1 MSVTNAP
8 EITRQRN
15 GVDLP
20 LPGTY
25 ALDKAH
31 TTVEFVARHLMISK
45 VRGRFE
51 NFDGTFTI
59 GEVPEDSHVEVTI
72 DAASVSTKEG
82 QRDEHLRSG
91 DFFDVEHYPTW
102 SFKSTKVEDE
112 GDGIWKVTGDLTIR
126 GVTNSVALAV
136 EFEGAGSTPWGTT
149 AVGFSAIAEIDR
161 EKWGM
166 TFNQA
171 LETGGVLV
179 GKKVNIEIS
188 LEANPVA

>member
-1 MSVTNAP
+1 MSVTETPA
-8 EITRQRN
+8 ITRQHN
-15 GVDLP
+15 GVELP

-31 TTVEFVARHLMISK
+31 STVEFVARHLMISK

-51 NFDGTFTI
+51 SFDGTFTI

-82 QRDEHLRSG
+82 QRDDHLRSG

-102 SFKSTKVEDE
+102 TFSSTKVEDE

-126 GVTNSVALAV
+126 GVTKPVVLAV
-136 EFEGAGSTPWGTT
+136 EFDGAGSTPWGTT
-149 AVGFSAIAEIDR
+149 AVGFSATAEIDR
-161 EKWGM
+161 EQWGVS
-166 TFNQA
+166 FNQA
-171 LETGGVLV
+171 LETGGVV
-179 GKKVNIEIS
+179 VSKKVTIDIS
-188 LEANPVA
+188 VEANPVA